1 MQRLNT
7 YKMTAW
13 LKVTIE
19 IEAQDDD
26 EAWDEAQAAQLA
38 DWNQGELEIIDCENL
53 GAVQNDSE

>member
-1 MQRLNT
+1 MRPFNT

-26 EAWDEAQAAQLA
+26 QAWGEAQAAQLA
-38 DWNQGELEIIDCENL
+38 DWNQGDLEIVDCENL
-53 GAVQNDSE
+53 GAVQNDND